1 MGKGKGRPVSLTS
14 SSPQSTPSAA
24 KKEGDGVGKGKGR
37 PVSLTSSSPQSTP
50 SAAKNEGDGVGKG
63 KGRPVSLTSSSP
75 QSTPSAAKNEG
86 DGVGKGKG
94 RPVSL
99 TSYGPRSVAKKEGDG
114 VGKGKGRPVSL
125 TSSSPQ
131 STPSVAKKEG
141 DGVGKGKGRPVSLT
155 SSSPQSTPSVAK
167 NEGDGVGKG
176 KGRPVSLTSSS
187 PQSTPSA
194 AKNEGDGVGKGKG
207 RPVSLTSSSPQS
219 TPSAAKNEGDGVVD
233 VSSSPVKDDPNRW
246 LPHLHLSLRDKSILE
261 SSQWLNDGLINA
273 AQTLL
278 QAKTE
283 NRIFGFQSTQLS
295 KREGLFV
302 HVPPNRPFIQ
312 VLHVAK
318 CHWLTT
324 SNVNV
329 HGGACYKDII
339 GVYDSGRPNA
349 VSGEIT
355 NSVCSFFKCTSDV
368 IRFDI
373 MNVIPQPNVND
384 CGVHAIAHATEL
396 AHGADPV
403 TCNWDMGQMRKHL
416 LSCLESGVMTR
427 FPKGGQRRVRFGTR
441 VRKSFPFD
449 LFCICRVN
457 DDSKSMI
464 ECVRCLKWYHK
475 ECMALD
481 DEKSYSSVKWMCT
494 ECNSIL
500 SDAKP

>member
-1 MGKGKGRPVSLTS
+1 M
-14 SSPQSTPSAA
+14 
-24 KKEGDGVGKGKGR
+24 
-37 PVSLTSSSPQSTP
+37 
-50 SAAKNEGDGVGKG
+50 
-63 KGRPVSLTSSSP
+63 
-75 QSTPSAAKNEG
+75 
-86 DGVGKGKG
+86 
-94 RPVSL
+94 
-99 TSYGPRSVAKKEGDG
+99 
-114 VGKGKGRPVSL
+114 
-125 TSSSPQ
+125 
-131 STPSVAKKEG
+131 
-141 DGVGKGKGRPVSLT
+141 
-155 SSSPQSTPSVAK
+155 
-167 NEGDGVGKG
+167 
-176 KGRPVSLTSSS
+176 
-187 PQSTPSA
+187 
-194 AKNEGDGVGKGKG
+194 
-207 RPVSLTSSSPQS
+207 
-219 TPSAAKNEGDGVVD
+219 VD
-233 VSSSPVKDDPNRW
+233 VSSSHDPNRW

-339 GVYDSGRPNA
+339 GVYDSGRPKA

-449 LFCICRVN
+449 LFCICRAVN

>member
-1 MGKGKGRPVSLTS
+1 MFTLSSLQVKRANYLS
-14 SSPQSTPSAA
+14 IIVIFILSTATPPDIPKFFDDLPKS
-24 KKEGDGVGKGKGR
+24 KSTVLEGDKEKKGNKQ
-37 PVSLTSSSPQSTP
+37 PASLSSKRS
-50 SAAKNEGDGVGKG
+50 
-63 KGRPVSLTSSSP
+63 
-75 QSTPSAAKNEG
+75 NEG

-99 TSYGPRSVAKKEGDG
+99 TSYGPRSVAKK
-114 VGKGKGRPVSL
+114 
-125 TSSSPQ
+125 
-131 STPSVAKKEG
+131 
-141 DGVGKGKGRPVSLT
+141 
-155 SSSPQSTPSVAK
+155 
-167 NEGDGVGKG
+167 
-176 KGRPVSLTSSS
+176 
-187 PQSTPSA
+187 
-194 AKNEGDGVGKGKG
+194 EGDGVGKGKG

-339 GVYDSGRPNA
+339 GVYDSGRPKA
-349 VSGEIT
+349 VSAEIT

-449 LFCICRVN
+449 LFCICRAVN